1 MVSFLFNLSLNLPPP
16 QRRSVER
23 EQRPQNLGQKV
34 NLRSSQMALD
44 RERQI
49 AFLNLHG
56 RERLNLEQDLL
67 YL

>member
-1 MVSFLFNLSLNLPPP
+1 
-16 QRRSVER
+16 
-23 EQRPQNLGQKV
+23 
-34 NLRSSQMALD
+34 MALD